1 VTSLLSI
8 VNWKERPMS
17 RNQPKS
23 TDRRRRPLTGLDR
36 DASAFTSATTTYKAT
51 TYKATTY
58 KAMA

>member
-1 VTSLLSI
+1 
-8 VNWKERPMS
+8 MS